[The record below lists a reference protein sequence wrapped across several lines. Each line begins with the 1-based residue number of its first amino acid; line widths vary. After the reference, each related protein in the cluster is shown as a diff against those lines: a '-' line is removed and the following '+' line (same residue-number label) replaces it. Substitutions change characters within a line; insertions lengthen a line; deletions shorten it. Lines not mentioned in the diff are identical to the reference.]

1 MAKSLITGGAGF
13 VGSHLADRL
22 LESGDEVA
30 VIDNLSSGSKENLDP
45 RARFYEM
52 DIRDP
57 KIAQVMAEER
67 PDFVFHLAAQIDVR
81 KSVED
86 PIEDADI
93 NLKGTLNILRA
104 AHENGVRKVIFA
116 STGGAIYGDTDIF
129 PTPEARCEQPL
140 SPYGIHKLA
149 AEKSLYFYKRV
160 KGLDYTI
167 LRMSN
172 IYGPRQ
178 NSRGEAGVIAIFLS
192 RLMNGAQP
200 YINGNGNQTRDY
212 VYVKDVTRAFVLAKE
227 ETGSKIF
234 NIGTGVETSVND
246 LFDLLAEGM
255 GMNVPKEYK
264 DARPGEQWRSCLDA
278 ARAKDELRWEP
289 EYDIKRGLRET
300 IAWFKEAR

>member
-1 MAKSLITGGAGF
+1 MTRSLITGGAGF

-22 LESGDEVA
+22 LAEGDDVV
-30 VIDNLSSGSKENLDP
+30 VIDNLSSGSIENLDQ
-45 RARFYEM
+45 RIKFYEM

-57 KIAQVMAEER
+57 KITEVMAEER
-67 PDFVFHLAAQIDVR
+67 PDYIFHLAAQIDVR

-93 NLKGTLNILRA
+93 NLKGTLNILKA
-104 AHENGVRKVIFA
+104 AHESGARKVIFA

-129 PTPEARCEQPL
+129 PTPETRCEQPL

-149 AEKSLYFYKRV
+149 AEKSLYFYKKV
-160 KGLDYTI
+160 KGLEYTI

-192 RLMNGAQP
+192 RLINGAQP

-212 VYVKDVTRAFVLAKE
+212 VYVKDVTRAFVLAKND
-227 ETGSKIF
+227 TQSKIF

-246 LFDLLAEGM
+246 VFDMLVKNM
-255 GMNVPKEYK
+255 GLNIPKEYK
-264 DARPGEQWRSCLDA
+264 EARPGEQWRSSLDA
-278 ARAKDELRWEP
+278 SRAKEELGWTP
-289 EYDIKRGLRET
+289 EYDIERGLQET
-300 IAWFKEAR
+300 ISWFKSAK

>member
-1 MAKSLITGGAGF
+1 MTKSLITGGAGF

-22 LESGDEVA
+22 IADGDEVI
-30 VIDNLSSGSKENLDP
+30 VIDNLSSGNKENLDS
-45 RARFYEM
+45 RVRLYEM
-52 DIRDP
+52 DIRDS
-57 KIAQVMAEER
+57 KIAKVMAEER
-67 PDFVFHLAAQIDVR
+67 PEFVFHLAAQIDVR
-81 KSVED
+81 KSVEN

-93 NLKGTLNILRA
+93 NLKGTLNVLQA
-104 AHENGVRKVIFA
+104 AHASGVRKIIFA

-129 PTPEARCEQPL
+129 PTPEIRCEQPL

-178 NSRGEAGVIAIFLS
+178 NSRGEAGVIAIFLN

-212 VYVKDVTRAFVLAKE
+212 VYVKDVTQAFVLAKE
-227 ETGSKIF
+227 DTGSKIF
-234 NIGTGVETSVND
+234 NIGTGVETSVNSI
-246 LFDLLAEGM
+246 FDMLVEGM
-255 GMNVPKEYK
+255 EMNIPKEYK
-264 DARPGEQWRSCLDA
+264 EARPGEQWRSCLDS
-278 ARAKDELRWEP
+278 ARAKEELHWTP
-289 EYDIKRGLRET
+289 EYDIGQGLRET
-300 IAWFKEAR
+300 IAWFREAR

>member
-22 LESGDEVA
+22 LADGDEVV
-30 VIDNLSSGSKENLDP
+30 VIDNLSSGSRENLSP
-45 RARFYEM
+45 QARFYEM
-52 DIRDP
+52 DIRDS
-57 KIAQVMAEER
+57 KIAEVMAEER
-67 PDFVFHLAAQIDVR
+67 PDYVFHLAAQIDVR

-86 PIEDADI
+86 PLEDADV

-104 AHENGVRKVIFA
+104 AHDSRVRKVIFA
-116 STGGAIYGDTDIF
+116 STGGAIYGDTDTF

-149 AEKSLYFYKRV
+149 AEKSLFFYGKV

-178 NSRGEAGVIAIFLS
+178 NTRGEAGVIAIFLS

-212 VYVKDVTRAFVLAKE
+212 VYVKDVTEAFVLAKND
-227 ETGSKIF
+227 TASKIF
-234 NIGTGVETSVND
+234 NIGTGIETNVND
-246 LFDLLAEGM
+246 IFDMLVEGM
-255 GMNVPKEYK
+255 GMNMPKEYK
-264 DARPGEQWRSCLDA
+264 EARPGEQWRSCLDA
-278 ARAKDELRWEP
+278 TRAKEELSWEP
-289 EYDIKRGLRET
+289 KYAIEQGLRET
-300 IAWFKEAR
+300 IAWFAKAK